1 MGDRWA
7 EYRIGPGRSD
17 SPASI
22 VLAAVTLAVAVA
34 SRFLPLEVWMAA
46 GASPAFD
53 FQVWRP
59 LLYAITTGSIL
70 QAVINGVFLVLVGR
84 GLEPVLG
91 SLEFATVY
99 LLAGLG
105 GATALSLVGVPA
117 SFSGSICGI
126 FGLLAATA
134 VIKHLDR
141 QDVRGDI
148 ILMAL
153 FVIWGIVA
161 GAQDWPA
168 DIGAVV
174 VGAAV
179 GWVWAKSQWVNRSRA
194 RLAYAIVAAVCLVV
208 LVLTWIY

>member
-1 MGDRWA
+1 MGDRWT
-7 EYRIGPGRSD
+7 EYRIRPGRSD

-34 SRFLPLEVWMAA
+34 SRFLPLELWMAA

-59 LLYAITTGSIL
+59 LLYAVTTGSIL
-70 QAVINGVFLVLVGR
+70 QGVINGVFLVLVGR
-84 GLEPVLG
+84 ALEPVLG

-148 ILMAL
+148 ILIAL

-179 GWVWAKSQWVNRSRA
+179 GWVWAKSQWANRSRS
-194 RLAYAIVAAVCLVV
+194 RIAYAIVAAVCLVA